1 VKKLFILLTTL
12 VVLSFSAFA
21 EQQAFITDQLE
32 VTMRTGQSSQHKI
45 KRMLKS
51 GKPVKVIEQNKE
63 TGYSKVRLNN
73 GSVGWVLTRQL
84 VYKPVASLQLKST
97 LNNLSIIKTE
107 NKKIKEELSLL
118 KGEAGNTANENKTLS
133 AETEKL
139 SHELDSIRATAA
151 SAIQVAQEKELLQ
164 ERVVNLEREMQTI
177 TRENQAL
184 QDSSAQDW
192 FLIGGGVLFGGML
205 LGLLIPKISWRK
217 KSSWDSF

>member
-1 VKKLFILLTTL
+1 MKKLFILLTTL

>member
-1 VKKLFILLTTL
+1 MKKLFILLTTL

-164 ERVVNLEREMQTI
+164 ERVVNL
-177 TRENQAL
+177 
-184 QDSSAQDW
+184 
-192 FLIGGGVLFGGML
+192 
-205 LGLLIPKISWRK
+205 
-217 KSSWDSF
+217 